1 MAFGMKTLVATFEV
15 PVELAEELSTLLIKE
30 EVLQTSIDH
39 LFSQGDE
46 NWTEVMDELTKV
58 KSRINALKNKVTSDF
73 VPDQYKDPRY
83 VWNYEGTGLIF
94 QIYNTE
100 E

>member
-1 MAFGMKTLVATFEV
+1 MAFNMKTLATTFEI
-15 PVELAEELSTLLIKE
+15 PTELANELSELLIKE

-46 NWTEVMDELTKV
+46 NWTEVMDKLTRV
-58 KSRINALKNKVTSDF
+58 KQRINSIKNKITNDF

-83 VWNYEGTGLIF
+83 VWNYEGSGNTF
-94 QIYNTE
+94 QIYDTE